1 MLKARSA
8 ITVMPVG
15 SFDDPGGGGGG
26 AAWTVIVDVP
36 VLVSLVAV
44 T

>member
-1 MLKARSA
+1 MNVIPA
-8 ITVMPVG
+8 G

-26 AAWTVIVDVP
+26 AACTVIVDVP